1 LVGKIQHGFIKGKL
15 CLTYLISFCDEVTSL
30 MDDGRAFDV
39 VYLNFS
45 KDFIIV
51 SHNIIIGKM
60 SKYRLDT
67 GQ

>member
-1 LVGKIQHGFIKGKL
+1 
-15 CLTYLISFCDEVTSL
+15 